1 MVDVGNDG
9 DVAQSHAEPRLSKH
23 YVAMR
28 EFVLDVRQ
36 RCANVNGDRRFYAGC
51 DTQSRES
58 SGPHHRFCP
67 TLG

>member
-1 MVDVGNDG
+1 VSNNG

-28 EFVLDVRQ
+28 EFALDVRQ
-36 RCANVNGDRRFYAGC
+36 RRANVNGDRRFCAGC
-51 DTQSRES
+51 DTQSCEGG
-58 SGPHHRFCP
+58 GPHHRFCP